1 MEKAQ
6 RECDVADVTDTS
18 FRIVHINSSF
28 GELHRLDGQTMDLDH
43 LNLLARTLDSLDKRE
58 YEAFCAGV
66 YARNVNGLRDLINLS
81 LSNSIFT
88 VVKEGETLR
97 DIGFRRYM
105 DIHGGI
111 SEEDRKKTD
120 FDAIAK
126 EMLKTVP
133 GTVTP
138 YGTVYETGDPV
149 VDFFDGVHIPAFLD
163 QDFVYSLYL
172 QKDGAREYLMLPVE
186 KGAIDKALKRLGA
199 NDPSECTIKYDMCGT
214 ESSDRIDDIVFSGE
228 NADIYDVNRFASTVK
243 DMSKEDY
250 AKLAAVTEYMQTRSK
265 VDGVKDLAAISDQ
278 LDSFTFAPGV
288 TDEYELGRW
297 LIKES
302 DRYSYDPDLDDYY
315 NYAGFGSDTMNYEKG
330 FFVEA
335 GYVGNTYGVRFDE
348 LLGHNLGMGGM
359 Q

>member
-1 MEKAQ
+1 
-6 RECDVADVTDTS
+6 
-18 FRIVHINSSF
+18 
-28 GELHRLDGQTMDLDH
+28 
-43 LNLLARTLDSLDKRE
+43 
-58 YEAFCAGV
+58 
-66 YARNVNGLRDLINLS
+66 
-81 LSNSIFT
+81 
-88 VVKEGETLR
+88 
-97 DIGFRRYM
+97 
-105 DIHGGI
+105 
-111 SEEDRKKTD
+111 
-120 FDAIAK
+120 
-126 EMLKTVP
+126 MLKTVP

-199 NDPSECTIKYDMCGT
+199 NNPSECTIKYDMCGT

-228 NADIYDVNRFASTVK
+228 NADIYDVNRFASNVK

-288 TDEYELGRW
+288 TDEYEFGKW
-297 LIKES
+297 LIQES

-315 NYAGFGSDTMNYEKG
+315 NYSGFGSDTMNYEKG